1 MKLNSLPRIR
11 LAQLPT
17 PLQELPNLTKA
28 LKGPRIFVKRD
39 DLTGLAFGGNKTRKL
54 EFLMG
59 EAVQQNADCIVT
71 HAGFHSNWLTQAA
84 AAARKVEMKI
94 FMVKTGPRN
103 GYEPEEYDGN
113 HLLHFLAGAVMK
125 VVRPEDVASA
135 VEEMAAQLKAAG
147 HRPFLLR
154 EMGSTPPG
162 VAGYVNFIRELD
174 LQIGELGL
182 SPKYLVH
189 TTGAG
194 GTQAGLIIGAKAFH
208 TGIRIIGS
216 TSGSRTAAEQTPK
229 VLGLVRESLQHLEM
243 DLQVGTE
250 DIVIYDQYADGYG
263 YATEKK
269 AEAVRMAA
277 ELEGLFLDPVYTASS
292 MACLIDLARK
302 GFFRKDETV
311 IFLHSGGS
319 AALFAYKEPLR
330 AFMEGKKSPWT
341 IPPWSP
347 DSPLTPPSP
356 PKSGE
361 RGRVRGR

>member
-17 PLQELPNLTKA
+17 PLQELPNLAKA

-54 EFLMG
+54 EYLMG

-71 HAGFHSNWLTQAA
+71 YAGFHSNWLTQAA
-84 AAARKVEMKI
+84 AAARRLGMKI
-94 FMVKTGPRN
+94 FMVKTGPQD

-113 HLLHFLAGAVMK
+113 HLLHFLSGASMK
-125 VVRPEDVASA
+125 VVRPEKVTAA
-135 VEEMAAQLKAAG
+135 VEETTAELRASG
-147 HRPFLLR
+147 HRPFVLK

-162 VAGYVNFIRELD
+162 VAGYVNFFRELD
-174 LQIGELGL
+174 TQIANLGL
-182 SPKYLVH
+182 APKYLVH

-208 TGIRIIGS
+208 TGIQVIGS
-216 TSGSRTAAEQTPK
+216 TSGSKTTAEQTPK
-229 VLGLVRESLQHLEM
+229 VLNLIIESLQYLEM
-243 DLQVGTE
+243 DVNVGLE
-250 DIVIYDQYADGYG
+250 DIVIYDNYADGYG

-269 AEAVRMAA
+269 AEAVRMLA

-302 GFFRKDETV
+302 GFFRKDEAV
-311 IFLHSGGS
+311 VFLHSGGS

-330 AFMEGKKSPWT
+330 AFIQGNKSPWT

-347 DSPLTPPSP
+347 D
-356 PKSGE
+356 
-361 RGRVRGR
+361 RHC